1 MATSAALLRVSV
13 PLGVSV
19 RTWVRYKVRMKP
31 TLFLLTLA
39 LLVQAQTPAS
49 TKTSTPAYDRYL
61 TGSAADVDRPVKGGL
76 LLAGGG
82 TDVQE
87 AFRWLID
94 RAGGGDIVILRASG
108 ADGYHNFIQRLGTVD
123 SIESIVFKSREAASE
138 ASILQSL
145 DGAEAIFLAGGDQS
159 NYVEYWKDTPVE
171 DAIHRAAKRGVPVGG
186 TSAGLAVLSE
196 FGFSAVNGSVTS
208 EAALADPFSDRITL
222 ERDFLKLPHLAG
234 IVTDSHFVER
244 DRLGRTLV
252 FLARMAAGGAPARAI
267 AIERETAVLVD
278 ANGAATIA
286 GNGPAFFFR
295 TTKSASVLK
304 AATPLSIAGIE
315 AYRAE
320 AGASFDLKVWKGAG
334 GKAYVLAVDAGK
346 IISTSDPYGR

>member
-1 MATSAALLRVSV
+1 MVRALS
-13 PLGVSV
+13 
-19 RTWVRYKVRMKP
+19 
-31 TLFLLTLA
+31 LFSLA
-39 LLVQAQTPAS
+39 LLVQAQAPAS
-49 TKTSTPAYDRYL
+49 TKTSTPGYDRYL
-61 TGSAADVDRPVKGGL
+61 TGSAANVDRPVKGGL

-82 TDVQE
+82 TDVQD

-108 ADGYHNFIQRLGTVD
+108 SDGYHSFIQRLGTVD
-123 SIESIVFKSREAASE
+123 SIESIVFKSRGAATE
-138 ASILQSL
+138 ASILRSL

-196 FGFSAVNGSVTS
+196 SGFSAVNGSVTS

-252 FLARMAAGGAPARAI
+252 FLARMDAAGVSAARAI
-267 AIERETAVLVD
+267 AIDRETAVMVD

-295 TTKSASVLK
+295 TTKAASVLK

-320 AGASFDLKVWKGAG
+320 AGASFDLKSWKGVG
-334 GKAYVLAVDAGK
+334 GKAYVLSVVGGK
-346 IISTSDPYGR
+346 ITSEGDNYGR

>member
-1 MATSAALLRVSV
+1 MVRALS
-13 PLGVSV
+13 
-19 RTWVRYKVRMKP
+19 
-31 TLFLLTLA
+31 LFSLA

-61 TGSAADVDRPVKGGL
+61 TGSAANVDRPVKGGL

-82 TDVQE
+82 TDVQD

-94 RAGGGDIVILRASG
+94 RARGGDIVILRASG
-108 ADGYHNFIQRLGTVD
+108 SDGYHSFIQRLGTVD

-138 ASILQSL
+138 ASILRSL

-196 FGFSAVNGSVTS
+196 SGFSAVNGSVTS

-252 FLARMAAGGAPARAI
+252 FLARMDAAGVSAARAI
-267 AIERETAVLVD
+267 AIDRETAVMVD

-295 TTKSASVLK
+295 TTKAASVLK

-320 AGASFDLKVWKGAG
+320 AGASFDLKSWKGAG
-334 GKAYVLAVDAGK
+334 GKAYMLSVEAGK
-346 IISTSDPYGR
+346 ITSTAADPYGK

>member
-1 MATSAALLRVSV
+1 
-13 PLGVSV
+13 
-19 RTWVRYKVRMKP
+19 MKP
-31 TLFLLTLA
+31 TLVLLGLA
-39 LLVQAQTPAS
+39 LLAQAQAPAS

-61 TGSAADVDRPVKGGL
+61 TGSAANVDRPVKGGL

-82 TDVQE
+82 TDVQD

-123 SIESIVFKSREAASE
+123 SIESIVFKSREASQDP
-138 ASILQSL
+138 SILQSL
-145 DGAEAIFLAGGDQS
+145 NGADAIFLAGGDQS

-171 DAIHRAAKRGVPVGG
+171 DAIHRAAKRGAPVGG

-196 FGFSAVNGSVTS
+196 FGFSAINGSVTS

-222 ERDFLKLPHLAG
+222 ERDFLKLPYLAG

-252 FLARMAAGGAPARAI
+252 FLARMAAEGTVPARAI
-267 AIERETAVLVD
+267 AIDRETAVLVD
-278 ANGAATIA
+278 ASGSATIA
-286 GNGPAFFFR
+286 GNGPAFFLR
-295 TTKSASVLK
+295 TTKPASVLK
-304 AATPLSIAGIE
+304 PGTPLAIAGIE

-320 AGASFDLKVWKGAG
+320 AGASFDLKSWKGNG
-334 GKAYVLAVDAGK
+334 GKAYTLAVDAGK
-346 IISTSDPYGR
+346 ITSTSGSPYGK

>member
-1 MATSAALLRVSV
+1 M
-13 PLGVSV
+13 
-19 RTWVRYKVRMKP
+19 RYKVAMKS
-31 TLFLLTLA
+31 T
-39 LLVQAQTPAS
+39 LLVLGVALIAQAQAPSS

-61 TGSAADVDRPVKGGL
+61 TGSAANVDRPVKGGL

-82 TDVQE
+82 TDVQD

-108 ADGYHNFIQRLGTVD
+108 SDGYHDFIQRLGAVD
-123 SIESIVFKSREAASE
+123 SIESIVFKTREASTDL
-138 ASILQSL
+138 SILRSI

-171 DAIHRAAKRGVPVGG
+171 DAIHRAAKRGAPIGG

-196 FGFSAVNGSVTS
+196 FGFSAINGGVTS

-244 DRLGRTLV
+244 DRLGRTLA
-252 FLARMAAGGAPARAI
+252 FLARITAEGDALARAI
-267 AIERETAVLVD
+267 AIDRETAVLVD
-278 ANGAATIA
+278 ASGAATIA
-286 GNGPAFFFR
+286 GNGPAFFMR
-295 TTKSASVLK
+295 TTKRASVLK
-304 AATPLSIAGIE
+304 PATPLSIAGVEI
-315 AYRAE
+315 YRAM
-320 AGASFDLKVWKGAG
+320 AGASFDLRSWRGTG
-334 GKAYVLAVDAGK
+334 GTPFVLSVENGK
-346 IISTSDPYGR
+346 ITSSIGDLYGR

>member
-1 MATSAALLRVSV
+1 MLRTLSFVS
-13 PLGVSV
+13 
-19 RTWVRYKVRMKP
+19 
-31 TLFLLTLA
+31 LA
-39 LLVQAQTPAS
+39 LLVQAQAPAS

-61 TGSAADVDRPVKGGL
+61 TGSAANVDRPVKGGL

-82 TDVQE
+82 TDVQD

-94 RAGGGDIVILRASG
+94 RAGGGDLVILRASG
-108 ADGYHNFIQRLGTVD
+108 ADGYHNFIQRLGAVD
-123 SIESIVFKSREAASE
+123 SIESIVFKSREASTD
-138 ASILQSL
+138 ASILRSL
-145 DGAEAIFLAGGDQS
+145 DDAEAIFLAGGDQS

-208 EAALADPFSDRITL
+208 GAALANPLSDRTIL

-234 IVTDSHFVER
+234 VVTDSHFVER

-252 FLARMAAGGAPARAI
+252 FLARMAADGVSPARAI
-267 AIERETAVLVD
+267 AIDRETAVLVD
-278 ANGAATIA
+278 ASGTATIA
-286 GNGPAFFFR
+286 GNGPAFFLR
-295 TTKSASVLK
+295 TTKPAAVLK
-304 AATPLSIAGIE
+304 PATPLSIGGIE

-320 AGASFDLKVWKGAG
+320 AGASFDLKAWKGAG
-334 GKAYVLAVDAGK
+334 GKAYLLAVEGGK
-346 IISTSDPYGR
+346 ITSEGDPYGR

>member
-1 MATSAALLRVSV
+1 
-13 PLGVSV
+13 
-19 RTWVRYKVRMKP
+19 MKP
-31 TLFLLTLA
+31 TLFLLSLA

-61 TGSAADVDRPVKGGL
+61 TGSAANVDRPVKGGL

-82 TDVQE
+82 TDVQD

-138 ASILQSL
+138 PSILQSL

-171 DAIHRAAKRGVPVGG
+171 DGIHRAAKRGAPIGG

-208 EAALADPFSDRITL
+208 DAALADPFSDRITL
-222 ERDFLKLPHLAG
+222 ERDFLKLPHLSG

-252 FLARMAAGGAPARAI
+252 FLARMAAAGTAPARAI
-267 AIERETAVLVD
+267 AIDRETAVLVD

-286 GNGPAFFFR
+286 GTGPAFFLR
-295 TTKSASVLK
+295 TTKPASVLK
-304 AATPLSIAGIE
+304 AGTPLSLAGVE
-315 AYRAE
+315 VYRAA
-320 AGASFDLKVWKGAG
+320 AGAGFDLRTWRGTG
-334 GKAYVLAVDAGK
+334 GTPFILSVDNGT
-346 IISTSDPYGR
+346 ITSSVGDRYGR